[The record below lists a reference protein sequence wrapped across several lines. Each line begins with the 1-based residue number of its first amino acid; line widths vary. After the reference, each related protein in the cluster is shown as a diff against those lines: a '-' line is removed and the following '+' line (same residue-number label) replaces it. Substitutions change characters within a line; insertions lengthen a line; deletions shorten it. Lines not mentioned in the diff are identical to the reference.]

1 MAPAAGFHGGTLY
14 QPNYRWRPKK
24 KKKFLPTN
32 QWVFGLKTKKTN
44 KWWQPWQAAPPS
56 DATVLNNQTRINF
69 ISKTNL
75 NSVLIQNDKVWVI
88 FWHLQAKLHQFRK
101 YIVML
106 RTAQATRMF
115 LVLIQIKM
123 LASLLLQFYDAGKTA
138 KKAFAQAYRALEVQ
152 QFYVIGIDALKI

>member
-1 MAPAAGFHGGTLY
+1 MKT
-14 QPNYRWRPKK
+14 KK
-24 KKKFLPTN
+24 SSLPTN
-32 QWVFGLKTKKTN
+32 QWVFGLKTKKNDQMVSSQNGDT
-44 KWWQPWQAAPPS
+44 QGGPLPPS
-56 DATVLNNQTRINF
+56 DATVKNNQTRINF
-69 ISKTNL
+69 ISKTKL
-75 NSVLIQNDKVWVI
+75 NSVLIRNDQVWMI

-106 RTAQATRMF
+106 RTAQAARMF

-123 LASLLLQFYDAGKTA
+123 LAFSLLQFYDAGKTV